1 MSFDFSTLITD
12 RTQADVTRVKQIAEK
27 IKNGTASESELA
39 EFNSAAMKGAYNY
52 TDLNRVTAAMEAL
65 KAKMEGYG
73 YAVPGYQR
81 IKVSHPTAGSRLPEG
96 YTELTYIES
105 TGTQYADTGFKP
117 NQDTRVTL
125 DTQITDTAI
134 RHLFGARTTSTTNM
148 FFVACMSATS
158 FRADYGS
165 EQKTFSVGN
174 VLNRTVID
182 CNKNVVTI
190 GGTSQ
195 TYTKATFSPN
205 LNMLL
210 FTDNTG
216 GNVTADTY
224 KAKMKLYSCQIY
236 DNGTLVRDY
245 VPCINP
251 SGEVG
256 LYDLVTKAFFGNSGM
271 GVFIAGTPVVKL
283 PDGYTQVEY
292 LESTGTQYV
301 VTDFVPNQDTKLVM
315 VTMPS
320 TVVNAASSNGFI
332 PYGAGNSSTDGAFEC
347 YTWNSNHECNYD
359 GQRGTLSTATA
370 NVLVSIY
377 HNKNQFT
384 LSDATG
390 AVMSKTYTYNA
401 FTSPRALA
409 LFAANRASPIKGK
422 QKIYLC
428 LLFDNNTLVRFY
440 IPCINAAGE
449 AGLYDLVGGKFYGN
463 AGSGVFVTGP
473 EVYGVDDR
481 VQLLLHGEELADSS
495 GHAREIT
502 NYGVTV
508 SGTKGKFGG
517 KSLHFNGNSYLTV
530 PVPVEGDMTID
541 FWVYIT
547 GYDVSDPTIF
557 SYATASGWRGVYTH
571 VYSSTTTWGASTPS
585 TQYNAVQG
593 TPISINT
600 WHHIAAVRSGTITK
614 FYLDGVL
621 DGTLTDNDPTN
632 GVLYLGEAL
641 DVPSI
646 SKFSGYVDELRISNV
661 ARWHGNFTPKESAYS
676 LPAEK
681 NTTNDSAHVEYDP
694 YLWYEVD
701 SPTTEQMTVY
711 LLNVSI
717 IRSVLA
723 VMETTPEVPADMV
736 ELMVQEANDIERILL
751 DVYRQLAIMATTF
764 IPCGEALCGGDNL

>member
-1 MSFDFSTLITD
+1 MAFDFSTLVTD
-12 RTQADVTRVKQIAEK
+12 RTQQDVAYARQLAEK
-27 IKNGTASESELA
+27 LVVGTATEEEKA
-39 EFNSAAMKGAYNY
+39 EWNSFTLKGVYNH
-52 TDLNRVTAAMEAL
+52 TDLNRVTAAMEYL
-65 KAKMEGYG
+65 KARLEGYG
-73 YAVPGYQR
+73 YAVPGYKR
-81 IKVSHPTAGSRLPEG
+81 IRVPHPEESRLPEG
-96 YTELTYIES
+96 YTELQYIES
-105 TGTQYADTGFKP
+105 SGTQYIDTGFIP
-117 NQDTRVTL
+117 NQDTKLTMKVMAT
-125 DTQITDTAI
+125 TTDNA
-134 RHLFGARTTSTTNM
+134 
-148 FFVACMSATS
+148 ATS
-158 FRADYGS
+158 GGFVPYGS
-165 EQKTFSVGN
+165 SDSSTGNAYECYTWNSNQEANYNGQRATLSAAIKDKELIITQDKNAFSLVASDGTTMSKAFTYNTFTAP
-174 VLNRTVID
+174 RT
-182 CNKNVVTI
+182 
-190 GGTSQ
+190 
-195 TYTKATFSPN
+195 
-205 LNMLL
+205 LLL
-210 FTDNTG
+210 FATHRSTPLKG
-216 GNVTADTY
+216 
-224 KAKMKLYSCQIY
+224 KQKIYSCQLY
-236 DNGTLVRDY
+236 DNGTLVRNF

-251 SGEVG
+251 SG
-256 LYDLVTKAFFGNSGM
+256 
-271 GVFIAGTPVVKL
+271 VV
-283 PDGYTQVEY
+283 
-292 LESTGTQYV
+292 
-301 VTDFVPNQDTKLVM
+301 
-315 VTMPS
+315 
-320 TVVNAASSNGFI
+320 
-332 PYGAGNSSTDGAFEC
+332 
-347 YTWNSNHECNYD
+347 
-359 GQRGTLSTATA
+359 
-370 NVLVSIY
+370 
-377 HNKNQFT
+377 
-384 LSDATG
+384 
-390 AVMSKTYTYNA
+390 
-401 FTSPRALA
+401 
-409 LFAANRASPIKGK
+409 
-422 QKIYLC
+422 
-428 LLFDNNTLVRFY
+428 
-440 IPCINAAGE
+440 
-449 AGLYDLVGGKFYGN
+449 GLYDLVGGKFYGN

-661 ARWHGNFTPKESAYS
+661 ARWHGNFTPKESAYA

-694 YLWYEVD
+694 YLWYEFD
-701 SPTTEQMTVY
+701 WPTPETMATY
-711 LLNVSI
+711 LLNVSA
-717 IRSVLA
+717 IRAVLE
-723 VMETTPEVPADMV
+723 VTDSTPNVPDDTV
-736 ELMVQEANDIERILL
+736 GLMVKEANDIEVILR
-751 DVYRQLAIMATTF
+751 DVYRQLNIMATTF

>member
-65 KAKMEGYG
+65 KAKLEGYG
-73 YAVPGYQR
+73 YSVPGYQR
-81 IKVSHPTAGSRLPEG
+81 IEIPHPEESRLPEG
-96 YTELTYIES
+96 YTELAWIES
-105 TGTQYADTGFKP
+105 TGTQYI
-117 NQDTRVTL
+117 DTRFRPNNNTRVVL
-125 DTQITDTAI
+125 SAYN
-134 RHLFGARTTSTTNM
+134 ASTSSGWTYGTWDSPSSNQ
-148 FFVACMSATS
+148 FAFSCLSTYS
-158 FRADYGS
+158 FRYGS
-165 EQKTFSVGN
+165 GGVQLTTLPVGDFEVDQNKNAYNLNGTSGTITAQTFSCSH
-174 VLNRTVID
+174 TM
-182 CNKNVVTI
+182 
-190 GGTSQ
+190 
-195 TYTKATFSPN
+195 Y
-205 LNMLL
+205 L
-210 FTDNTG
+210 FAINANGAVSSGKFTG
-216 GNVTADTY
+216 RI
-224 KAKMKLYSCQIY
+224 KKCQIY

-245 VPCINP
+245 VPCIN
-251 SGEVG
+251 
-256 LYDLVTKAFFGNSGM
+256 
-271 GVFIAGTPVVKL
+271 
-283 PDGYTQVEY
+283 
-292 LESTGTQYV
+292 
-301 VTDFVPNQDTKLVM
+301 
-315 VTMPS
+315 
-320 TVVNAASSNGFI
+320 
-332 PYGAGNSSTDGAFEC
+332 
-347 YTWNSNHECNYD
+347 
-359 GQRGTLSTATA
+359 
-370 NVLVSIY
+370 
-377 HNKNQFT
+377 
-384 LSDATG
+384 
-390 AVMSKTYTYNA
+390 AV
-401 FTSPRALA
+401 
-409 LFAANRASPIKGK
+409 
-422 QKIYLC
+422 
-428 LLFDNNTLVRFY
+428 
-440 IPCINAAGE
+440 GE

-661 ARWHGNFTPKESAYS
+661 ARWHGNFTPKESAYA

-736 ELMVQEANDIERILL
+736 ELMVQEANDIEVILL
-751 DVYRQLAIMATTF
+751 DVYRQLNIMATTF